1 MRHVEHK
8 TSIDI
13 EFKTLRYDGQIL
25 YTEQERE
32 NIVQISLD
40 LFYLADRNL
49 HQLMH

>member
-8 TSIDI
+8 TSIYI

-32 NIVQISLD
+32 IFGWIILD
-40 LFYLADRNL
+40 LFDFIF
-49 HQLMH
+49 LMEISTI